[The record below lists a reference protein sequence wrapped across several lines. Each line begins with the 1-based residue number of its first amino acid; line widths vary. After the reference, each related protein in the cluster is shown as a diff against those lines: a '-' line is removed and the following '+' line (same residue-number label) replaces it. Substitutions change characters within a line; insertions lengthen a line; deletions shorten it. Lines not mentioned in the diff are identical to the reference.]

1 MPKLSIITVNLNNL
15 TGLQKTMESVFAQTF
30 TDYEY
35 IIIDGGSTDGSKE
48 EIKKNENK
56 LGYWVSEKDAGIY
69 NAMNKGILK
78 AKGAF
83 LLFLNSGDYLVN
95 GLVCS
100 QMLPVENYKYDLIYG
115 NIVSITKEGE
125 KKILKI
131 PKILTLQYIL
141 VGTPYHCST
150 LISKRLFND
159 YGLYNESLKI
169 AADWAFFFKVIV
181 TGNATLKHM
190 DVEVS
195 YFLMDGLSSL
205 PENQE
210 LIKEERTIVIKRE
223 LPIVIKSL
231 LEKHVQL
238 EDRNQYLEKVLFS
251 KRLLL
256 KQLFLKLKIGVNNRF
271 KLNKNK

>member
-1 MPKLSIITVNLNNL
+1 VPKLSIITVNLNNL
-15 TGLQKTMESVFAQTF
+15 AGLQKTMQSVFAQTF
-30 TDYEY
+30 SDYEY
-35 IIIDGGSTDGSKE
+35 IIIDGGSTDGSKD
-48 EIKKNENK
+48 EIKKHENK
-56 LGYWVSEKDAGIY
+56 LAYWVSEKDAGIY

-83 LLFLNSGDYLVN
+83 LLFLNSGDCLIN
-95 GLVCS
+95 DLVCS
-100 QMLPVENYKYDLIYG
+100 QMLPVENFKYDLIYG
-115 NIVSITKEGE
+115 NIIGIAKTGE
-125 KKILKI
+125 KNVLKI

-141 VGTPYHCST
+141 IGTPYHCCT

-181 TGNATLKHM
+181 TGNATLKYM

-210 LIKEERTIVIKRE
+210 LIKEERTSVVNKE
-223 LPIVIKSL
+223 LPIVVKNL
-231 LEKHVQL
+231 LEKHDQL
-238 EDRNQYLEKVLFS
+238 EERNQYLEKVLFS

-271 KLNKNK
+271 KLNKNR